1 MSRFLDVQAKPGTR
15 TQTRVPVGELPDGSP
30 VALPVV
36 SIAGAQDGPTLYLQ
50 AGIHGDELTGIEVCR
65 HALTTLDPAHI
76 RGTVV
81 SVPLANVPSHLT
93 RTRGYLQEERW
104 LIDINRIFP
113 GNPHGLLTERIANV
127 LFESFVREADF
138 TIDLHSALDGC
149 DIAPFVYV
157 DPNDDAGGTLK
168 ARERLALAFGTPYAF
183 YRKRGEKF
191 GTSDLSRS
199 LSAQADL
206 IGVPMMV
213 AEMGES
219 RRVSTEHIPLGVQG
233 IRNVMIAMGMLA
245 EAPVEP
251 ATQRRFDSITLMH
264 ANHGGGLRVHR
275 AIGDEVTAGQLI
287 AEIVNVFGE
296 TVERLESPNDG
307 FVLRAMK
314 LGSVATGAEVAWIA
328 SQSRAGV
335 QLGSGGRSS

>member
-1 MSRFLDVQAKPGTR
+1 MTRFLGVEAQRGNRVQA
-15 TQTRVPVGELPDGSP
+15 RVPVGELPDGTA

-36 SIAGAQDGPTLYLQ
+36 FIAGSEPGPTLYLE

-65 HALTTLDPAHI
+65 RALPTLDPAHI
-76 RGTVV
+76 KGTVV
-81 SVPLANVPSHLT
+81 SVPLANVPAHLT

-113 GNPHGLLTERIANV
+113 GNRHGLLTERIANV
-127 LFESFVREADF
+127 LFEDFVRQADF

-157 DPNDDAGGTLK
+157 DPNDDSGGTLER
-168 ARERLALAFGTPYAF
+168 RERLALAFGTPYAF
-183 YRKRGEKF
+183 YRKRNENF

-219 RRVSTEHIPLGVQG
+219 RRVSTEHLPLGVQG
-233 IRNVMIAMGMLA
+233 IRNVMIAMGMLD
-245 EAPVEP
+245 EEPVKP
-251 ATQRRFDSITLMH
+251 ARQRKFESITLIH
-264 ANHGGGLRVHR
+264 ANKGGGLRVHQ
-275 AIGDEVTAGQLI
+275 AIGDEVKAGQLV
-287 AEIVNVFGE
+287 AEIVDVFGD
-296 TVERLESPNDG
+296 TVERIESPRDG

-328 SQSRAGV
+328 S
-335 QLGSGGRSS
+335 